1 MRLAA
6 LAALLLLTACGA
18 DAPPHH
24 HQTPDGLS
32 IGGEMRIGVRGT
44 L

>member
-18 DAPPHH
+18 EAPPQYG
-24 HQTPDGLS
+24 QTATGLS
-32 IGGEMRIGVRGT
+32 IGGEVRVGVQGT